1 MARLLSI
8 LAAMKIPGALLGCA
22 FLVLGSISNSALAQ
36 NLAGDEALS
45 KVLIDGEDWQ
55 LVAEGFGFTDAACSD
70 AEGNFYFMDLGK
82 GTAIQKITPSGT
94 VSAFIEG
101 APKCS
106 GLKFGPEGRLYAC
119 TQQP

>member
-1 MARLLSI
+1 MKQTSFRLSPI
-8 LAAMKIPGALLGCA
+8 IS
-22 FLVLGSISNSALAQ
+22 LVLYAISLLTFIATGRAQ